1 MSVQRAKAETT
12 STQFLKWEKFFEE
25 EINEFHRED
34 WFFAQLCFQIYL
46 LRLSWGGG
54 KVELTPEDFLMKF
67 SISRKEKPKVK
78 NIEEMSEEEIAA
90 EKERIA
96 KQEMG
101 SWFAALG
108 MSETG
113 EFMYKGMVA
122 PPKTAD
128 FGLKTRQ

>member
-46 LRLSWGGG
+46 LRLTWGGG

-90 EKERIA
+90 EKERNASRGTTQQI
-96 KQEMG
+96 
-101 SWFAALG
+101 L
-108 MSETG
+108 
-113 EFMYKGMVA
+113 
-122 PPKTAD
+122 
-128 FGLKTRQ
+128 